1 MQTKNET
8 WSWRLYGKRQRK
20 AAITLVAHTLGS
32 TTVNQSSARSQ
43 QKLAGTQKVFPLSPL
58 TTPLFPSQKNKE
70 CNYTSGGQGET
81 LFTQHCSCPASFR
94 CSINF

>member
-43 QKLAGTQKVFPLSPL
+43 QKLAGTQKVVS
-58 TTPLFPSQKNKE
+58 LFPPTNPPFPFPKK
-70 CNYTSGGQGET
+70 QGMQLYVRGARGNPFYST
-81 LFTQHCSCPASFR
+81 LQLSR
-94 CSINF
+94 